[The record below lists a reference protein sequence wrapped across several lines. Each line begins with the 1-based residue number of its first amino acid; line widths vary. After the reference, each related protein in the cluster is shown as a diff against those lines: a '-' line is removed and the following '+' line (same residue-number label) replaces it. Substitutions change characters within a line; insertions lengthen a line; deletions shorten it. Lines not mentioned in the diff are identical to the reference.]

1 MIFVISG
8 PSGSGKTTL
17 REESLKD
24 KELRSRLAN
33 SISFTTRPKRLGEQ
47 NGKGYFFISE
57 EEFQK
62 KLKAKKILEWTEYLD
77 YYYGTPKDF
86 VETQLKK
93 RKHLILCLDLKGA
106 ARIKQLYPKNTVTV
120 FILPPS
126 FAALGDRI
134 GRRCKQT
141 RQQEIAQRLRLA
153 KKELLAASKFDYSVV
168 NENLAQAVKDLKY
181 IILKEIAR

>member
-1 MIFVISG
+1 M
-8 PSGSGKTTL
+8 
-17 REESLKD
+17 
-24 KELRSRLAN
+24 
-33 SISFTTRPKRLGEQ
+33 
-47 NGKGYFFISE
+47 
-57 EEFQK
+57 
-62 KLKAKKILEWTEYLD
+62 
-77 YYYGTPKDF
+77 
-86 VETQLKK
+86 
-93 RKHLILCLDLKGA
+93 DLKGA

>member
-17 REESLKD
+17 RKKLLKD
-24 KELRSRLAN
+24 KELKSKLAN

-47 NGKGYFFISE
+47 NGRGYFFISE
-57 EEFQK
+57 EEFKK
-62 KLKAKKILEWTEYLD
+62 KLKAKKILEWTKYLG

-86 VETQLKK
+86 VETQVKK

-106 ARIKQLYPKNTVTV
+106 ARIKQLYPENTVTV

-126 FAALGDRI
+126 FDTLRDRI
-134 GRRCKQT
+134 GRRGKQI
-141 RQQEIAQRLRLA
+141 RQQEITQRLKLA

-168 NENLAQAVKDLKY
+168 NENLAEAVWDLKD